1 MSNVLGKEQT
11 VSYSEQ
17 DSAHSAPDT
26 VITGLGGKN
35 ILARFALDG
44 KVALVTGAGQGI
56 GRAFAHA
63 LGEAG
68 AKVVLVDLI
77 NERLAQVV
85 DELMHKRVEAQA
97 VVADVTDPDQVQAM
111 IAAAIERWGH
121 LDIAFNNAG
130 INSNS
135 AAEETSLSEWDQTF
149 AVNTRGVFLCCQAE
163 GKVMLAAGYGK
174 IINTASMA
182 SIIVP
187 HPQKQAVYNASKA
200 AVVQLTRSLAAEW
213 ADRGVRVNCLSP
225 GIIRTALI
233 EQSPALRPLVEEWRK
248 TIPAGRLGEVTDLQ
262 GAAVF
267 LASEAS
273 DYMTGQNVAIE
284 GGQTLW

>member
-1 MSNVLGKEQT
+1 MN
-11 VSYSEQ
+11 YSEQ
-17 DSAHSAPDT
+17 NHANSAPDA
-26 VITGLGGKN
+26 VITGLGGKS
-35 ILARFALDG
+35 ILERFALDG

-68 AKVVLVDLI
+68 ARLVLVDLV
-77 NERLAQVV
+77 NERLARVT
-85 DELMHKRVEAQA
+85 DELMQKRVESLS
-97 VVADVTDPDQVQAM
+97 VVADVTDPEQVQAM
-111 IAAAIERWGH
+111 VAEAVERWGR

-135 AAEETSLSEWDQTF
+135 AAEETPLSEWDQTF

-163 GKVMLAAGYGK
+163 GQVMLSVGYGK

-182 SIIVP
+182 SLIVP
-187 HPQKQAVYNASKA
+187 HPQKQAAYNASKA
-200 AVVQLTRSLAAEW
+200 AVVQLTKSLAAEW

-233 EQSPALRPLVEEWRK
+233 EESEALRPLVEQWRQA
-248 TIPAGRLGEVTDLQ
+248 IPAGRLGEVTDLQ

-273 DYMTGQNVAIE
+273 DYMTGHNLVIE